1 VAYRDKPEL
10 YGTSTPQERRERHY
24 ILWIL
29 PVMFV
34 APNLG
39 RIVRAIGFN
48 ASYQIVAIGTVG
60 LGVACLAGAVISYRS
75 AKAQA
80 ARDLADLIE
89 RKS

>member
-1 VAYRDKPEL
+1 
-10 YGTSTPQERRERHY
+10 
-24 ILWIL
+24 
-29 PVMFV
+29 MFV

-60 LGVACLAGAVISYRS
+60 LGVACLAGAIISYRS